1 MGLFGKIRQA
11 VGGDDPE
18 LMAHGQL
25 GRAIVQNFA
34 MKGMSIQQGAMPP
47 EQVCQ
52 FDLLVYLDDTPPFSA
67 QVNKRIPVYA
77 IGQLVPGQS
86 VVAVRVDPSDH
97 SKIGIDLSVAPPEVR
112 LAAGSTQG
120 SAAEILATGT
130 PCEAV
135 IVQFEPTGMKNA
147 KNVDVYALKLTILAE
162 GTPPYQIMVGNPVP
176 PEALPLLYPGSK
188 VPAKFDPHG
197 VKEAVAVDW
206 QAALAPVGSTE

>member
-1 MGLFGKIRQA
+1 MGLFGKMRQA

-25 GRAIVQNFA
+25 GRAIVQNFT

-112 LAAGSTQG
+112 MAASSAQG

-147 KNVDVYALKLTILAE
+147 SNIDIYALKLTILAE
-162 GTPPYQIMVGNPVP
+162 GVPPYQIMVGNPVP

-197 VKEAVAVDW
+197 VKEAVAIDW
-206 QAALAPVGSTE
+206 SAALAPVASAE